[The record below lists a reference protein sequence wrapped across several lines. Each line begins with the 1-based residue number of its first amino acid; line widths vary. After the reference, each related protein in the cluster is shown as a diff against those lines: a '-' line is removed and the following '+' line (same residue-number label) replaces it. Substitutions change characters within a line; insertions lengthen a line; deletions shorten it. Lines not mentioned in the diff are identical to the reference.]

1 MGERM
6 IEVTSLA
13 RSVPNTGKHPRL
25 RLFWRQRSLQMF
37 ALFGIAYLLIFHYI
51 PMAGIIMAFKKYKIS
66 SGIAGLFTSEWVGF
80 KYFIEF
86 ANDYNFADILQNTL
100 VMSITKMFFTF
111 PLPILL
117 ALVINEVRAM
127 PIKKLVQTT
136 SYLPYFISWVI
147 VVGFCQLFLQSN
159 GVINDV
165 LMRLGVINTAIPF
178 LTGPQ
183 YFLPMVV
190 LTSCWKDMG
199 WWAILFLA
207 AITGI
212 DPTLYE
218 AAEIDGAGR
227 LQKIWHITMAGIR
240 GTVTVVLI
248 LALGNLLGG
257 GLSGSNFEQS
267 YLLGNPGNADVS
279 EILQTYVMKVGLSNG
294 RYAYAAAIG
303 LCQSV
308 ISVFLV
314 LTSNFVSKKIS
325 GNSLF

>member
-1 MGERM
+1 M
-6 IEVTSLA
+6 
-13 RSVPNTGKHPRL
+13 
-25 RLFWRQRSLQMF
+25 RLFWRQRSLQAF
-37 ALFGIAYLLIFHYI
+37 ALLGVAYLVIFHYI
-51 PMAGIIMAFKKYKIS
+51 PMIGILMAFKKYKIS

-80 KYFIEF
+80 KYFKEF
-86 ANDYNFADILQNTL
+86 AGDYNFGDIIQNTL
-100 VMSITKMFFTF
+100 VMSITKMIFTF

-117 ALVINEVRAM
+117 ALVINEVRSM
-127 PIKKLVQTT
+127 PIKKAVQTT

-159 GVINDV
+159 GVINDI
-165 LMRLGVINTAIPF
+165 LMRLGVIKNAIPY

-183 YFLPMVV
+183 YFLPLVV

-267 YLLGNPGNADVS
+267 YLMGNPGNADVS

-308 ISVFLV
+308 ISIILV
-314 LTSNFVSKKIS
+314 LSSNFISKKVS